1 MIIELAKDDYQ
12 KLLEDAK
19 ERFPTEACGLVAGL
33 KEEDKIEVKAVYPMT
48 NLDESAEHFTLDP
61 KEQFKVVKEIRA
73 DGYQVLGNYHS
84 HPATPARPSA
94 EDKKLAYDQDAIYFI
109 FSLQGEPVLK
119 AFKIKEHTDVTE
131 LKIELV

>member
-1 MIIELAKDDYQ
+1 MIIELTTEDYQ
-12 KLLEDAK
+12 KLLEDAQ

-33 KEEDKIEVKAVYPMT
+33 KEDDKIEVKAVYPMA

-61 KEQFKVVKEIRA
+61 KEQFKVVKEIRTE
-73 DGYQVLGNYHS
+73 GYQLIGNYHS

-94 EDKKLAYDQDAIYFI
+94 EDKKLAYDQDALYFI
-109 FSLQGEPVLK
+109 FSLQDEPVLK
-119 AFKIKEHTDVTE
+119 AFEIEDHKEVTE